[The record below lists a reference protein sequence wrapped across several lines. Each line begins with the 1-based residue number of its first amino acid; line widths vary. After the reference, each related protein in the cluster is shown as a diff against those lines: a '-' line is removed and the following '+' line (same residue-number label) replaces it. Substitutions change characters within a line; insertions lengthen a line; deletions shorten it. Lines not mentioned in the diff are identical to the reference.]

1 MRSLPSIRDNLTDLE
16 TQTTQLWQ
24 EFRHLY
30 QQHLEFLTQTV
41 NQQLIFAVHQICTQ
55 IYPEIF
61 LSLSLNQRQKFQAR
75 IRHIVREFQPKLLT
89 KLASKGI
96 LLSPVIL
103 EVASLPEE
111 TQTVSSHN
119 QDIASSKDLEALL
132 PEPSRPHLIVNNP
145 EDLNHWCREL
155 EREMNRH
162 LTDISHETNLLLQ
175 KVEILSPKLPP
186 QILEMALQAEEGGMN
201 MGQGGMPNILSIV
214 VETRREEAKSEKSEN
229 EDHEDNEDNED
240 EDEEDNQEEE
250 MPKNSQILKI
260 AAIHLRLSELEFAD
274 VHLSLTRKQLR
285 NLGEQLN
292 KLRKQYRQLKREYLR
307 SEAEMAWRASW
318 TED

>member
-1 MRSLPSIRDNLTDLE
+1 MRSLPSIRDNLTHIE

-24 EFRHLY
+24 ELRHLY
-30 QQHLEFLTQTV
+30 QQHLNFLTQTV

-61 LSLSLNQRQKFQAR
+61 LTLSLNQRQKFQAR
-75 IRHIVREFQPKLLT
+75 IRHIVRDFQPKLLT
-89 KLASKGI
+89 QLASKGI
-96 LLSPVIL
+96 LLSPVTS

-111 TQTVSSHN
+111 TPTASLH
-119 QDIASSKDLEALL
+119 DREIASPKDLEVLL
-132 PEPSRPHLIVNNP
+132 SQPPKPHLIVNSP

-186 QILEMALQAEEGGMN
+186 QILEMALQAEEGGIN

-214 VETRREEAKSEKSEN
+214 VETRREEAKPAKPEDEDQ
-229 EDHEDNEDNED
+229 EDHED
-240 EDEEDNQEEE
+240 EDEEEE
-250 MPKNSQILKI
+250 MAKNSQILKI

-318 TED
+318 TEN

>member
-1 MRSLPSIRDNLTDLE
+1 MRSLPSIRDNLTHIE

-24 EFRHLY
+24 ELRYLY
-30 QQHLEFLTQTV
+30 QQHLNFLTQTV

-55 IYPEIF
+55 IYPENF
-61 LSLSLNQRQKFQAR
+61 LTLSLNQPQKFQAR
-75 IRHIVREFQPKLLT
+75 IRHIVRDFQPKLLT
-89 KLASKGI
+89 QLASKGI
-96 LLSPVIL
+96 LLSPVTL
-103 EVASLPEE
+103 EVTSPLLEE
-111 TQTVSSHN
+111 TETVPLDN
-119 QDIASSKDLEALL
+119 QEFAAPKGLEALL
-132 PEPSRPHLIVNNP
+132 SQPPKPHLIVNSP

-214 VETRREEAKSEKSEN
+214 VETRRAEAKSEQP
-229 EDHEDNEDNED
+229 EDEDLETNED

-250 MPKNSQILKI
+250 MAKNSQILKI

-292 KLRKQYRQLKREYLR
+292 KLRKQYRQIKREYLR

-318 TED
+318 TEN

>member
-1 MRSLPSIRDNLTDLE
+1 MRSLPSIRDNLTHIE

-30 QQHLEFLTQTV
+30 QQHLDFLAQTV

-61 LSLSLNQRQKFQAR
+61 LTLSLNQRQKFQAR
-75 IRHIVREFQPKLLT
+75 IRHIVRDFQPKLLT
-89 KLASKGI
+89 QLASKGI
-96 LLSPVIL
+96 LLSPVTL

-111 TQTVSSHN
+111 TETVPLDHQENS
-119 QDIASSKDLEALL
+119 APKELEALL
-132 PEPSRPHLIVNNP
+132 SKPSRPHLIVNNP

-214 VETRREEAKSEKSEN
+214 VETRREEAKSEKSEE
-229 EDHEDNEDNED
+229 EDLETNDD
-240 EDEEDNQEEE
+240 EDDEDNQEEE
-250 MPKNSQILKI
+250 MAKNSQILKI
-260 AAIHLRLSELEFAD
+260 AAVHLRLSELEFAD

>member
-1 MRSLPSIRDNLTDLE
+1 MRSLPSIRDNLTHIE

-24 EFRHLY
+24 ELRYLY
-30 QQHLEFLTQTV
+30 QQHLNFLTQTV

-61 LSLSLNQRQKFQAR
+61 LTLSLNQRQKFQAR
-75 IRHIVREFQPKLLT
+75 IRHIVRDFQPKLLT
-89 KLASKGI
+89 QLASKGI
-96 LLSPVIL
+96 LLSPVTS

-111 TQTVSSHN
+111 TPTASLH
-119 QDIASSKDLEALL
+119 DREIASPKDLEVLL
-132 PEPSRPHLIVNNP
+132 SQPPKPHLIVNSP

-186 QILEMALQAEEGGMN
+186 QILEMALQAEEGGIN

-214 VETRREEAKSEKSEN
+214 VETRREEAKPAKPEDEDQ
-229 EDHEDNEDNED
+229 EDHED
-240 EDEEDNQEEE
+240 EDEEEE
-250 MPKNSQILKI
+250 MAKNSQILKI

-318 TED
+318 TEN

>member
-1 MRSLPSIRDNLTDLE
+1 
-16 TQTTQLWQ
+16 
-24 EFRHLY
+24 
-30 QQHLEFLTQTV
+30 
-41 NQQLIFAVHQICTQ
+41 
-55 IYPEIF
+55 
-61 LSLSLNQRQKFQAR
+61 
-75 IRHIVREFQPKLLT
+75 
-89 KLASKGI
+89 
-96 LLSPVIL
+96 
-103 EVASLPEE
+103 
-111 TQTVSSHN
+111 
-119 QDIASSKDLEALL
+119 
-132 PEPSRPHLIVNNP
+132 
-145 EDLNHWCREL
+145 
-155 EREMNRH
+155 MNRH

-214 VETRREEAKSEKSEN
+214 VETRRAEAKSEQP
-229 EDHEDNEDNED
+229 EDEDLETNED

-250 MPKNSQILKI
+250 MAKNSQILKI

-318 TED
+318 TEN

>member
-1 MRSLPSIRDNLTDLE
+1 M
-16 TQTTQLWQ
+16 
-24 EFRHLY
+24 
-30 QQHLEFLTQTV
+30 TQTV

-61 LSLSLNQRQKFQAR
+61 LTLSLNQRQKFQAR
-75 IRHIVREFQPKLLT
+75 IRHIVRDFQPKLLT
-89 KLASKGI
+89 QLASKGI
-96 LLSPVIL
+96 LLSPVTL
-103 EVASLPEE
+103 EVTSPLLEE
-111 TQTVSSHN
+111 TETVPLDN
-119 QDIASSKDLEALL
+119 QEFAAPKGLEALL
-132 PEPSRPHLIVNNP
+132 SQPPKPHLIVNSP

-214 VETRREEAKSEKSEN
+214 VETRRAEAKSEKP
-229 EDHEDNEDNED
+229 EDEDLETNED

-250 MPKNSQILKI
+250 MAKNSQILKI

-318 TED
+318 TEN

>member
-1 MRSLPSIRDNLTDLE
+1 MRSLPSIRDNLTHIE

-24 EFRHLY
+24 EFRSLY
-30 QQHLEFLTQTV
+30 QQHLNFLTQTV

-61 LSLSLNQRQKFQAR
+61 LTLSLNQRQKFQAR
-75 IRHIVREFQPKLLT
+75 IRHIVRDFQPKLLT
-89 KLASKGI
+89 HLASKGI
-96 LLSPVIL
+96 LLSPVTL

-111 TQTVSSHN
+111 TATVPFDN
-119 QDIASSKDLEALL
+119 QEIAPPKDLEALL
-132 PEPSRPHLIVNNP
+132 SQPSRPHLIVNNP
-145 EDLNHWCREL
+145 DDLNHWCREL

-186 QILEMALQAEEGGMN
+186 QILEMALKAEESGMN
-201 MGQGGMPNILSIV
+201 TGQGGMPNILSIV
-214 VETRREEAKSEKSEN
+214 VETRRAEAKSEKP
-229 EDHEDNEDNED
+229 EDEDLETNED

-250 MPKNSQILKI
+250 MAKNSQILKI

-285 NLGEQLN
+285 NLEEKLN
-292 KLRKQYRQLKREYLR
+292 KLRKQYHQLKREYLR

>member
-1 MRSLPSIRDNLTDLE
+1 MRSLPSIRDNLTHIE

-24 EFRHLY
+24 ELRYLY
-30 QQHLEFLTQTV
+30 QQHLNFLTQTV

-61 LSLSLNQRQKFQAR
+61 LTLSLNQRQKFQAR
-75 IRHIVREFQPKLLT
+75 IRHIVRDFQPKLLT
-89 KLASKGI
+89 QLASKGI
-96 LLSPVIL
+96 LLSPVTS

-111 TQTVSSHN
+111 TPTASLH
-119 QDIASSKDLEALL
+119 DREIASPKDLEVLL
-132 PEPSRPHLIVNNP
+132 SQPPKPHLIVNSP

-186 QILEMALQAEEGGMN
+186 QILEMALQAEEGGIN

-214 VETRREEAKSEKSEN
+214 VETRREEAKPAKPEDEDQ
-229 EDHEDNEDNED
+229 EDHED

-250 MPKNSQILKI
+250 MAKNSQILKI

-318 TED
+318 TEN

>member
-1 MRSLPSIRDNLTDLE
+1 MRSLPSIRDNLTHIE

-24 EFRHLY
+24 ELRHLY
-30 QQHLEFLTQTV
+30 QQHLNFLTQTV

-61 LSLSLNQRQKFQAR
+61 LTLSLNQRQKFQAR
-75 IRHIVREFQPKLLT
+75 IRHIVRDFQPKLLT
-89 KLASKGI
+89 QLASKGI
-96 LLSPVIL
+96 LLSPVTS

-111 TQTVSSHN
+111 TPTASLH
-119 QDIASSKDLEALL
+119 DREIASPKDLEVLL
-132 PEPSRPHLIVNNP
+132 SQPPKPHLIVNSP

-186 QILEMALQAEEGGMN
+186 QILEMALQAEEGGIN

-214 VETRREEAKSEKSEN
+214 VETRREEAKPAKPEDEDQ
-229 EDHEDNEDNED
+229 EDHED

-250 MPKNSQILKI
+250 MAKNSQILKI

-318 TED
+318 TEN